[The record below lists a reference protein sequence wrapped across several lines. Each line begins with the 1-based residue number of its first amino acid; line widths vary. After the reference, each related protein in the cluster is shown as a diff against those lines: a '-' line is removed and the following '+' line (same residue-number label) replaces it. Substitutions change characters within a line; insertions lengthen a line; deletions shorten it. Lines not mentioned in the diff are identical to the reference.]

1 MSEPKIVHVHISSM
15 AFKNLQVGIDCLKW
29 LQENTRY
36 NGMDL
41 TSEELKEIHTKLIV
55 GTTALL
61 DFGENLG
68 DAIETKK

>member
-1 MSEPKIVHVHISSM
+1 MNEPKIVHVHISSM
-15 AFKNLQVGIDCLKW
+15 TFKNLQVGIDCLKW

-41 TSEELKEIHTKLIV
+41 TSDEIKEIHTKLIV

-61 DFGENLG
+61 DYGEHFG
-68 DAIETKK
+68 DAIGPKK